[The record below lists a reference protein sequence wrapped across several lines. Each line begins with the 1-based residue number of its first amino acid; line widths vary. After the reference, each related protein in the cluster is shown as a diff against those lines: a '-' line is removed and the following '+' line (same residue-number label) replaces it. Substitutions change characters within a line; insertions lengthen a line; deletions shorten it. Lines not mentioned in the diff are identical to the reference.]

1 MWEPPGE
8 RVAPPPGSGPV
19 VLVAPSTAQDPSH
32 RLLRA
37 ALAGLADEDVRVIAS
52 YKGREPS
59 APVAVP
65 ANAVLVPWLSYSQ
78 TMPACDLV
86 VSHGGHGTLMRA
98 LSCGCPVVL
107 SPAGGDMAENAARV
121 DWAGLGVRLP
131 RRFCTPRGVRLAVR
145 RALGRAEVR
154 PRVQRVADW
163 IATHDAGS
171 RAVDEIERWAATS
184 PGTR

>member
-1 MWEPPGE
+1 
-8 RVAPPPGSGPV
+8 
-19 VLVAPSTAQDPSH
+19 
-32 RLLRA
+32 
-37 ALAGLADEDVRVIAS
+37 VRVIAT
-52 YKGREPS
+52 YNGREPS
-59 APVAVP
+59 PPVDVP

-86 VSHGGHGTLMRA
+86 VAHGGHGTLMRA

-131 RRFCTPRGVRLAVR
+131 RRLCTPRGVRLAVR
-145 RALGRAEVR
+145 RALRSDLR

-163 IATHDAGS
+163 IAAHDARS
-171 RAVDEIERWAATS
+171 RAVDAIERWAA
-184 PGTR
+184 

>member
-1 MWEPPGE
+1 
-8 RVAPPPGSGPV
+8 

-37 ALAGLADEDVRVIAS
+37 ALTGLAGEDVRVIAT
-52 YKGREPS
+52 YNGREPVP
-59 APVAVP
+59 PVSVP

-78 TMPACDLV
+78 TMPSCDLV
-86 VSHGGHGTLMRA
+86 VAHGGHGTLMRA
-98 LSCGCPVVL
+98 LASGCPVVL
-107 SPAGGDMAENAARV
+107 SPAGGDMGENAARV

-145 RALGRAEVR
+145 RALGRSGLR

-163 IATHDAGS
+163 IAAHDARS
-171 RAVDEIERWAATS
+171 RAVDEIEAWASS